1 MDGRGDRSTAN
12 SSTGTQWDIENCDR
26 D

>member
-1 MDGRGDRSTAN
+1 MEGRGDRSTAN